1 MPSALSLNILALTS
15 TVFVALVFY
24 FFLTV
29 VYGARDP
36 IWTYNLVKYGHIV
49 EYPRTT
55 QMQELGFLTLALLHF
70 LCWLLVVFSL
80 LLITYWVGLLQS

>member
-1 MPSALSLNILALTS
+1 MPSELSLNILALTS

-29 VYGARDP
+29 VYGSRDP

-49 EYPRTT
+49 DYSQTT
-55 QMQELGFLTLALLHF
+55 QMQQLGFLTLALLHF
-70 LCWLLVVFSL
+70 LCWLLAVYVI

>member
-29 VYGARDP
+29 VYGSRDP
-36 IWTYNLVKYGHIV
+36 IWTYNIVKYGHIV
-49 EYPRTT
+49 EYPHTT
-55 QMQELGFLTLALLHF
+55 QMQQLGFLTLALLHF
-70 LCWLLVVFSL
+70 LICLLVVYSL
-80 LLITYWVGLLQS
+80 LLITYWIRAL

>member
-29 VYGARDP
+29 VYGSRDP
-36 IWTYNLVKYGHIV
+36 IWTYNLVQYGHIV

-55 QMQELGFLTLALLHF
+55 QMQQLGFLTLALLHF
-70 LCWLLVVFSL
+70 LCCLLVVYVI
-80 LLITYWVGLLQS
+80 LLITYWLRLLPR